1 MNIRFL
7 SSGEKKKLVNELEE
21 RFGIAKLPYLL
32 IESGKSRIRGF
43 SGSLSREEL
52 VRLSTLVRVEIVGLY
67 LFRKEPFG
75 LRLSVDALHLLKEQ
89 ITSGII
95 ELNDIEFN
103 VWIRGGNLDYTG
115 EKGVFVIK
123 YKDDFFGCGYA
134 TGSKLLNYI
143 PRERQ
148 IRSRVS
154 A

>member
-75 LRLSVDALHLLKEQ
+75 LRLSVDGAILLKDEIDKNVIEIDKAQVASWMRGEDLQ
-89 ITSGII
+89 IEI
-95 ELNDIEFN
+95 
-103 VWIRGGNLDYTG
+103 
-115 EKGVFVIK
+115 EKGVYVVK
-123 YKDDFFGCGYA
+123 HGRDVLGCGFSNGKKVY
-134 TGSKLLNYI
+134 NYV

-148 IRSRVS
+148 VRG
-154 A
+154 

>member
-7 SSGEKKKLVNELEE
+7 SSGEKKKLIAELEE
-21 RFGIAKLPYLL
+21 RFGINKLPYLL

-52 VRLSTLVRVEIVGLY
+52 VQLATLARVELVGLY

-95 ELNDIEFN
+95 ELNGEDFEK
-103 VWIRGGNLDYTG
+103 WIRGGNLDYTG

-123 YKDDFFGCGYA
+123 YNGDFVGCAYS
-134 TGSKLLNYI
+134 TGAKLLNYI

-148 IRSRVS
+148 IRKK
-154 A
+154 